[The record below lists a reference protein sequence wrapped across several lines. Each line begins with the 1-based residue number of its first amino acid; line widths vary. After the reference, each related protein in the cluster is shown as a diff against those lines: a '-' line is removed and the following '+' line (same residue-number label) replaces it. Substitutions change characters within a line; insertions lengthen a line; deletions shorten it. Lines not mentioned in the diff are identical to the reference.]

1 MFGRTLRELGRG
13 IARTLLRPSDSGIR
27 QNLKK
32 EVCVVSLCGVGS
44 YKANVMLKQGC
55 LQFIGFARDCTISS
69 FFFFGGD
76 GGHCSLLQCRVLQ
89 EGSRHQGGS
98 PLGGA
103 FTGHACVPRKYKR
116 AMVICRFHHTV
127 LPNAEACALD
137 RMTMTSWIAWW

>member
-32 EVCVVSLCGVGS
+32 EVYVVSLCGVGS

-69 FFFFGGD
+69 FFFSGGMV
-76 GGHCSLLQCRVLQ
+76 GTALSYNVEFCKRVLATRGAVHSVGHLRGMPVFH
-89 EGSRHQGGS
+89 GSIRG
-98 PLGGA
+98 P
-103 FTGHACVPRKYKR
+103 
-116 AMVICRFHHTV
+116 
-127 LPNAEACALD
+127 
-137 RMTMTSWIAWW
+137 W